1 MSDAIKHEC
10 GIAMVRLLKPLSY
23 YKEKYGTSFYALNK
37 MYLLMEKQ
45 HNRGQDGAGLANIK
59 FDMKP
64 GKRYISRHR
73 SNTSTPI
80 KDVFA
85 HINQRFEN
93 EFEKHPEHI
102 QDPEWLKQNLPF
114 TGEVFLGHLRY
125 GTFGGNSIEHCH
137 PFLRQNNWMTRNLV
151 LAGNFNMTNVDEL
164 FQQLVEL
171 GQHPKEKSDTVT
183 VLEKIGHF
191 IDEENDRLYY
201 QYKDKGYSKHEAT
214 PLIADNMDIQRILV
228 ESAKKWDGGY
238 AIAGMIGHGD
248 SFVMRDPAGIRPVH
262 WYMDDEVIVVA
273 SERPAIQTAFNVKWE
288 DVKEIQPAHAL
299 IIRKDGSVSE
309 KPFCKA
315 TERKSCSFE
324 RIYFSRGSDKDIY
337 EERKELGRLVVDP
350 VLKEIEYDTEN
361 TVFSYIPNTAETSF
375 YGMVKGVE
383 DYINT
388 IKIQKILSGKRSLDA
403 EQVRDILNMRAR
415 VEKLTIK
422 DAKLRTFITDDVHRD
437 DLVSHVYD
445 ITYGAV
451 RRGEDN
457 VVLIDD
463 SIVRGTTLKQSILRI
478 VDRLGPKK
486 IVIVSSAPQIRYPDC
501 YGIDMAKLG
510 DFMVFRAAVELL
522 KETKQENILDDV
534 YEKAK
539 AQMELPLEHT
549 VNVVKDVYRPFTA
562 EQLSDKSAEI
572 IAPKNIN
579 AEVKLIFQSIEGL
592 HSACPNHLGDWYFT
606 GNYPTPG
613 GNRVVNRAFINF
625 MEGKNVRAY

>member
-10 GIAMVRLLKPLSY
+10 GIAMIRLLKPLSY

-59 FDMKP
+59 FDMAP
-64 GKRYISRHR
+64 GQRYISRHR

-80 KDVFA
+80 KDLFA
-85 HINQRFEN
+85 HINGRFEN
-93 EFEKHPEHI
+93 EFEKHPDHI
-102 QDPEWLKQNLPF
+102 QDPEWLKQNLPY
-114 TGEVFLGHLRY
+114 TGELFLGHLRY
-125 GTFGGNSIEHCH
+125 GTHGGNTIEHCH

-164 FQQLVEL
+164 FEQLVEL

-191 IDEENDRLYY
+191 LDEENDRLYY
-201 QYKDKGYSKHEAT
+201 DYKEKGYSKVDAT
-214 PLIADNMDIQRILV
+214 PLIAQNIDVQNILF

-248 SFVMRDPAGIRPVH
+248 AFVMRDPAGIRPAH
-262 WYMDDEVIVVA
+262 WYQDDEVLVVA

-288 DVKEIQPAHAL
+288 DVKEIKPGHAL
-299 IIRKDGSVSE
+299 IIKKDGTVSE
-309 KPFCKA
+309 EQFREPL
-315 TERKSCSFE
+315 EQKSCSFE

-337 EERKELGRLVVDP
+337 QERKELGRLVVEP
-350 VLKEIEYDTEN
+350 TLKEIDYDTKN
-361 TVFSYIPNTAETSF
+361 TVFSFIPNTAETSF

-388 IKIQKILSGKRSLDA
+388 VKIRKILDGKRSMDA
-403 EQVRDILNMRAR
+403 DEVREILNMRAR

-422 DAKLRTFITDDVHRD
+422 DAKLRTFITDDVNRD
-437 DLVSHVYD
+437 ELVSHIYD
-445 ITYGAV
+445 ITYGTVV
-451 RRGEDN
+451 RGQDN

-463 SIVRGTTLKQSILRI
+463 SIVRGTTLQQSILRI

-510 DFMVFRAAVELL
+510 DFMAFRAAIALI
-522 KETKQENILDDV
+522 KETMQENILEDV
-534 YEKAK
+534 YQKAL
-539 AQMELPLEHT
+539 AQMDLPIEEN
-549 VNVVKDVYRPFTA
+549 VNVVKEIYKPFTA
-562 EQLSDKSAEI
+562 EQISDKSAEI
-572 IAPKNIN
+572 ISPTNIN
-579 AEVKLIFQSIEGL
+579 AEVKIIFQSIEGL

-613 GNRVVNRAFINF
+613 GNRVVNRAFINY